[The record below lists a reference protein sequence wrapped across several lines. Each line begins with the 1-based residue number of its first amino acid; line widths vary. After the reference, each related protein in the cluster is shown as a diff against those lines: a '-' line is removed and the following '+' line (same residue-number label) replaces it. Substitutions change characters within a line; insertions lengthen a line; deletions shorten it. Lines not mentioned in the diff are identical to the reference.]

1 MKRILIVDDE
11 QNVLDGMR
19 LMLEGQR
26 GRWELHFAPSGESAL
41 DACATL
47 PFDVVLADVRMPG
60 LDGIS
65 LLQIMRDRYPEC
77 ARVLLSAQAD
87 LTLAARAASLAY
99 RVLVKPPYQ
108 KDLVTNL
115 ERVFILQ
122 DSFTTP
128 ELRGIIGQIGGLP
141 SLSRTYTA
149 LAVAVRDPE
158 SSIAQVAAI
167 IEQDVAM
174 SAKVLQI
181 VNSGFFGLPQ
191 AINSVGTAVSY
202 LGMETIKNLALATET
217 FTLFVPDPCI
227 PRDFLETMH
236 LRAERAAL
244 IAGALPL
251 SSRDRDVSIVGALL
265 HDMGELVLASRMP
278 REFNAALALAKERGC
293 PGYEAEEEMFGVSHA
308 EVGAYLL
315 GVWGISGLIVEA
327 VAHHHRPQRV
337 PHFGFDSSAAVYM
350 AALIADEL
358 ETRPTDLTGAE
369 MRESDK
375 KSLEA
380 LRLVERYPV
389 FRARAVKAL
398 QMA

>member
-11 QNVLDGMR
+11 QSVLDGIR
-19 LMLEGQR
+19 LMLEDQR
-26 GRWELHFAPSGESAL
+26 HRWELHFALSGHAAL
-41 DACATL
+41 DACASQ
-47 PFDVVLADVRMPG
+47 PFDAVLADLRMPG

-65 LLQIMRDRYPEC
+65 LLQMMRERWPEC

-87 LTLAARAASLAY
+87 LSLATRAASVAY
-99 RVLVKPPYQ
+99 RVLIKPPYQ

-128 ELRGIIGQIGGLP
+128 ELRTVIGRIGGLP

-236 LRAERAAL
+236 RRAERAAL

-251 SSRDRDVSIVGALL
+251 SSRDRDVSIVAALL

-278 REFNAALALAKERGC
+278 REFNESMAMAKERGC
-293 PGYEAEEEMFGVSHA
+293 TGYEAEEAMFGVSHA

-337 PHFGFDSSAAVYM
+337 SHIGFDSSAAVYV

-358 ETRPTDLTGAE
+358 EIRPLDLTGAE
-369 MRESDK
+369 LRESDK
-375 KSLEA
+375 QSLTA
-380 LRLVERYPV
+380 LRLLERYPV
-389 FRARAVKAL
+389 FRARAEKAL